1 LHGATAGRTGASA
14 LSWEVN
20 SEQQALAY
28 VRHYRNCST
37 TKSNVPNEAT
47 TTVVG
52 RRDPPSGGAA
62 PPLGVPPAGHDTM
75 SRLVLQLVRPYH
87 KWLVIV
93 FIAMLVETAMS
104 MAAPW
109 PLKVVIDNVLGT
121 HALPEWLRWVHD
133 LSLGQSKMGLAA
145 LAALGVVIIAIVGAV
160 ATYIDNY
167 YTESVGQWVAHD
179 LRVRIYDHLQRMSL
193 GYYDHQQTGV
203 LLSTITN
210 DVTTVQNFASSATLG
225 ILVDLLTII
234 GVVGL
239 MFWLNWDF
247 ALVAVA
253 VTPFLLLFV
262 SRFKKAV
269 KKAQHQVRLHQA
281 DIVTVVQQGL
291 ESVRVVKAYGRQDLE
306 ESRLEEVSHAT
317 VDAALKA
324 RRVKSLLSPV
334 VTVVVALCTAFV
346 LWRGASL
353 IVAGTMTVG
362 ALTVFLAY
370 LSKFFK
376 PVQDLAKMTNS
387 IAQAAVALERIQGIL
402 DTDNLIPDRENA
414 RELGKARGE
423 VKLEN
428 VAFGYDPKT
437 PVLRGVNFDIAAG
450 QMVGVVGTTGGGK
463 STVVGLIPRF
473 YDADAGRV
481 LVDGVDVRDYTKKS
495 LRKQISF
502 VLQDTVLFRG
512 SIRDNI
518 AYGRPGA
525 TEEEIIAAAKLANA
539 HDFIVAMKHGY
550 DSLVGERGL
559 TLSGGQ
565 RQRIGIARAVIRDTP
580 ILILDEPTAAL
591 DTESERLVIEG
602 LERLMKGRTVIT
614 IAHRLSTIRDSNKII
629 VLKDGVVAEQG
640 THDELLALNGVYA
653 ELHRIQYEQGPAAA
667 TAAPA
672 SP

>member
-1 LHGATAGRTGASA
+1 M
-14 LSWEVN
+14 
-20 SEQQALAY
+20 
-28 VRHYRNCST
+28 
-37 TKSNVPNEAT
+37 PNET
-47 TTVVG
+47 TSPVV
-52 RRDPPSGGAA
+52 STAA
-62 PPLGVPPAGHDTM
+62 ASSIAAEAAASSSGVPASERSPMTG
-75 SRLVLQLVRPYH
+75 LVRALVRPYH
-87 KWLVIV
+87 KWLTIV
-93 FIAMLVETAMS
+93 FIAMLLETAMS

-121 HALPEWLRWVHD
+121 HPLPEWLHWLRD
-133 LSLGQSKMGLAA
+133 MPLGQSKMGLAA
-145 LAALGVVIIAIVGAV
+145 LAALGVVLIAVVGAV

-210 DVTTVQNFASSATLG
+210 DVATVQSFASSATLG
-225 ILVDLLTII
+225 ILVDMLTII
-234 GVVGL
+234 GVVVL

-281 DIVTVVQQGL
+281 DIVTVVQEGL
-291 ESVRVVKAYGRQDLE
+291 ESIRVVKAYGRQDLE
-306 ESRLEEVSHAT
+306 ETRLEAVSHAT

-324 RRVKSLLSPV
+324 RRVKSMLSPV
-334 VTVVVALCTAFV
+334 VTIVVALCTAFV

-353 IVAGTMTVG
+353 IVKDAMTIG

-387 IAQAAVALERIQGIL
+387 IAAAAVALERIQGIL
-402 DTDNLIPDRENA
+402 DTDNVIPERANA
-414 RELGKARGE
+414 RELVKARGE
-423 VKLEN
+423 IQLEH

-437 PVLRGVNFDIAAG
+437 PILRDVSFTIASG

-473 YDADAGRV
+473 YDVDSGRV
-481 LVDGVDVRDYTKKS
+481 LVDGVDVRDYTKQS
-495 LRKQISF
+495 LRNQIGF

-512 SIRDNI
+512 TIRDNI

-525 TEEEIIAAAKLANA
+525 TEEEIISAAKLANA

-550 DSLVGERGL
+550 DSPVGERGL

-614 IAHRLSTIRDSNKII
+614 IAHRLSTIRDANKII
-629 VLKDGVVAEQG
+629 VLDKGVVAEQG
-640 THDELLALNGVYA
+640 THDELLALHGIYA
-653 ELHRIQYEQGPAAA
+653 ELHRIQYEQGPAGAA
-667 TAAPA
+667 AADT
-672 SP
+672 STQH

>member
-1 LHGATAGRTGASA
+1 M
-14 LSWEVN
+14 
-20 SEQQALAY
+20 
-28 VRHYRNCST
+28 
-37 TKSNVPNEAT
+37 PNENAPAT
-47 TTVVG
+47 TSTQEL
-52 RRDPPSGGAA
+52 RPAATPRETPPSG
-62 PPLGVPPAGHDTM
+62 VPAVARGTM
-75 SRLVLQLVRPYH
+75 TQLVVALVRPYH
-87 KWLVIV
+87 KWLTVV

-121 HALPEWLRWVHD
+121 HPLPEWLHWMRD
-133 LSLGQSKMGLAA
+133 FPLGQSKMGLAA
-145 LAALGVVIIAIVGAV
+145 MAGIGVVLIAIFGAV
-160 ATYIDNY
+160 ATYVDNY

-193 GYYDHQQTGV
+193 GYYDHQQTGI

-210 DVTTVQNFASSATLG
+210 DVATVQSFASSATLG

-262 SRFKKAV
+262 SRFKTAV

-281 DIVTVVQQGL
+281 DIVTVVQEGL
-291 ESVRVVKAYGRQDLE
+291 ESVRVVKAYGRQELE
-306 ESRLEEVSHAT
+306 EQRLEDVSQAT

-324 RRVKSLLSPV
+324 RRVKSMLSPV
-334 VTVVVALCTAFV
+334 VTIVVALCTAFV

-353 IVAGTMTVG
+353 IVKDVMTIG

-387 IAQAAVALERIQGIL
+387 IAAAAVALERIQGIL
-402 DTDNLIPDRENA
+402 DTDNVIPERPNA
-414 RELGKARGE
+414 RVLTKARGE
-423 VKLEN
+423 VQLEH
-428 VAFGYDPKT
+428 VAFGYDPT
-437 PVLRGVNFDIAAG
+437 LPILRDVSFSIAPG

-473 YDADAGRV
+473 YDPDSGRV
-481 LVDGVDVRDYTKKS
+481 LVDGVDVRDYTKQS
-495 LRKQISF
+495 LRSQIGF

-512 SIRDNI
+512 TIRDNI

-525 TEEEIIAAAKLANA
+525 TEAEIVAAAKLANA
-539 HDFIVAMKHGY
+539 HDFIMAMAHGY
-550 DSLVGERGL
+550 DSAVGERGL

-614 IAHRLSTIRDSNKII
+614 IAHRLSTIRDANKII
-629 VLKDGVVAEQG
+629 VLDKGVVAEQG
-640 THDELLALNGVYA
+640 THDELLARHGIYA
-653 ELHRIQYEQGPAAA
+653 ELHRIQYEQGPAVA
-667 TAAPA
+667 AAPPA
-672 SP
+672 PSQR